1 MYFELL
7 KLASPEAIVAL
18 TALAVLAIG
27 LAGGGKSVEAIAA
40 AAAKPNRSAGNAS
53 PARTTPAT
61 TSAAPDVCSAIAAAG
76 LMFTAAAVLMLP
88 EQATLFHGMLV
99 ITPLTSLFKIICLA
113 LALFTVILARSGDST
128 SSLRVPSMRNHGEY
142 LALVLLAT
150 IGLML
155 LVGSEELLMIFIGL
169 ELTGLSLYVMAGFD
183 KTDVRSAE
191 AGLKYFL
198 FGSTAS
204 AFTLFGL
211 SFVYGVCGT
220 TGLAAIGQKLTTESV
235 QPLLAA
241 GIVLTLVG
249 FGFKIAAAPFHLWAP
264 DAYQGAPI
272 PSAAFIASGSK
283 VASFVVLGKIVLV
296 GFAPV
301 HGSAAWHAMIAGWA
315 PVLAVLAALSIV
327 IGNLV
332 ALAQSNVRRLLAYSA
347 VAHAGYTLLGL
358 VAGGRDG
365 FSATLFYTTVYAFT
379 LVGAFGVV
387 ALVRRE
393 TGGDDL
399 QNFAGLWSRRH
410 SGSGAPLLAG
420 CMAIF
425 MLSLAGLP
433 PLAGFF
439 GKFYL
444 FSAAMRA
451 GDNHGL
457 LWLVALAL
465 FGSLISL
472 YYYLIVLKV
481 IFVDEEPIEISSIKL
496 DFLQRLSLSILAAVV
511 VVLGIVPGP
520 FVARIIASLP

>member
-1 MYFELL
+1 MSYLELL
-7 KLASPEAIVAL
+7 KLAAPEAIVAV

-27 LAGGGKSVEAIAA
+27 LASTRAAALCSAA
-40 AAAKPNRSAGNAS
+40 AALGIAL
-53 PARTTPAT
+53 
-61 TSAAPDVCSAIAAAG
+61 AIGA
-76 LMFTAAAVLMLP
+76 LLMLP
-88 EQATLFHGMLV
+88 QHAMLFHGMLT
-99 ITPLTSLFKIICLA
+99 ITPLTTLFKIICLA
-113 LALFTVILARSGDST
+113 LAFFTVIIARGDRA
-128 SSLRVPSMRNHGEY
+128 SLNQGEY
-142 LALVLLAT
+142 LAIILLAT

-169 ELTGLSLYVMAGFD
+169 ELTGLSLYVMTAFD
-183 KTDVRSAE
+183 KTDIRSAE

-211 SFVYGVCGT
+211 SFIYGMAGT
-220 TGLAAIGQKLTTESV
+220 TGLAAIAQKLSA
-235 QPLLAA
+235 QPISPLLFA
-241 GIVLTLVG
+241 GIIMTLVG
-249 FGFKIAAAPFHLWAP
+249 FAFKIAAAPFHLWAP
-264 DAYQGAPI
+264 DAYQGAPV
-272 PSAAFIASGSK
+272 PSAAFISSGSK

-296 GFAPV
+296 GFGPDK
-301 HGSAAWHAMIAGWA
+301 GSAAWHAMIVGWT
-315 PVLAVLAALSIV
+315 PMLAVLAALSIV

-358 VAGGRDG
+358 VAAGRDG
-365 FSATLFYTTVYAFT
+365 FGATLFYTTVYAFT

-387 ALVRRE
+387 ALVRRK

-399 QNFAGLWSRRH
+399 TNFAGLRMRS
-410 SGSGAPLLAG
+410 PLLAG
-420 CMAIF
+420 CMSIF

-444 FSAAMRA
+444 FSAALRA
-451 GDNHGL
+451 GENHGL

-481 IFVDEEPIEISSIKL
+481 ILVDQAAPDASFVDVDP
-496 DFLQRLSLSILAAVV
+496 LQRITVSVLA
-511 VVLGIVPGP
+511 VLVLFFGLVPTP
-520 FVARIIASLP
+520 LVAQITASLP

>member
-1 MYFELL
+1 MNYLDLL
-7 KLASPEAIVAL
+7 KLASPEAIIAV
-18 TALAVLAIG
+18 TVLAVLGIG
-27 LAGGGKSVEAIAA
+27 LAST
-40 AAAKPNRSAGNAS
+40 RAS
-53 PARTTPAT
+53 G
-61 TSAAPDVCSAIAAAG
+61 VCSFAATVGLALAIG
-76 LMFTAAAVLMLP
+76 AVMMLP
-88 EQATLFHGMLV
+88 RQATLFHGMLV

-113 LALFTVILARSGDST
+113 LAFFTVILARSDRAS
-128 SSLRVPSMRNHGEY
+128 RNPGEY
-142 LALVLLAT
+142 LAILLLAT
-150 IGLML
+150 IGLLL
-155 LVGSEELLMIFIGL
+155 LVGTEELLMIFIGL
-169 ELTGLSLYVMAGFD
+169 ELTSLSLYVMTAFD

-211 SFVYGVCGT
+211 SFIYGMSGT
-220 TGLAAIGQKLTTESV
+220 TGLAAIGQKLATQPM
-235 QPLLAA
+235 QPLLFV
-241 GIVLTLVG
+241 GIVMTLVG
-249 FGFKIAAAPFHLWAP
+249 LAFKIAAAPFHLWAP
-264 DAYQGAPI
+264 DAYQGAPV

-283 VASFVVLGKIVLV
+283 VASFVVLGKMVLV

-301 HGSAAWHAMIAGWA
+301 HGSAAWHAMIAGWS
-315 PVLAVLAALSIV
+315 PVLAALAALSIV

-332 ALAQSNVRRLLAYSA
+332 ALVQTNVRRLLAYSA

-399 QNFAGLWSRRH
+399 SNFSALWSR
-410 SGSGAPLLAG
+410 SPLLAG

-425 MLSLAGLP
+425 LLSLAGLP

-444 FSAAMRA
+444 FSVALRSGA
-451 GDNHGL
+451 NHGL
-457 LWLVALAL
+457 LWLVVLAL
-465 FGSLISL
+465 LGSFISL
-472 YYYLIVLKV
+472 YYYLIVLKM
-481 IFVDEEPIEISSIKL
+481 IFVDENPQPEPSPARGSL
-496 DFLQRLSLSILAAVV
+496 GGDFLQRITLTVLAGVV
-511 VVLGIVPGP
+511 VFFGIMPTTLI
-520 FVARIIASLP
+520 ARIIASLP

>member
-1 MYFELL
+1 
-7 KLASPEAIVAL
+7 
-18 TALAVLAIG
+18 
-27 LAGGGKSVEAIAA
+27 
-40 AAAKPNRSAGNAS
+40 N
-53 PARTTPAT
+53 
-61 TSAAPDVCSAIAAAG
+61 
-76 LMFTAAAVLMLP
+76 
-88 EQATLFHGMLV
+88 ATLFAGMLV
-99 ITPLTSLFKIICLA
+99 VSPLASLFKIICISLA
-113 LALFTVILARSGDST
+113 FFTVLLARNDGAS
-128 SSLRVPSMRNHGEY
+128 RNHGEY
-142 LALVLLAT
+142 LAMLLLAT

-169 ELTGLSLYVMAGFD
+169 ELTGLSLYIMTGFD
-183 KTDVRSAE
+183 KSDVRSAE

-204 AFTLFGL
+204 AFTLFGI
-211 SFVYGVCGT
+211 SFIYGMSGV
-220 TGLAAIGQKLTTESV
+220 TGLAAIGQELAAGPV
-235 QPLLAA
+235 QPLFVV
-241 GIVLTLVG
+241 GIVMTLVG
-249 FGFKIAAAPFHLWAP
+249 LAFKIAAAPFHLWAP
-264 DAYQGAPI
+264 DAYQGAPV

-296 GFAPV
+296 GFGPV
-301 HGSAAWHAMIAGWA
+301 HGSAAWHSMIAGWA
-315 PVLAVLAALSIV
+315 PVLALLAALSIV

-399 QNFAGLWSRRH
+399 QNFAGLSAR
-410 SGSGAPLLAG
+410 SPLLAG
-420 CMAIF
+420 CMAVF
-425 MLSLAGLP
+425 LLSLAGLP

-444 FSAAMRA
+444 FSVAFGA
-451 GDNHGL
+451 GANHCL
-457 LWLVALAL
+457 LWLVVVAL

-481 IFVDEEPIEISSIKL
+481 IFETQDVEK
-496 DFLQRLSLSILAAVV
+496 FTALSIAHSALSRVTIALAAAIVLC
-511 VVLGIVPGP
+511 LGIAPQ
-520 FVARIIASLP
+520 FLVARILA

>member
-1 MYFELL
+1 MSYLYLL
-7 KLASPEAIVAL
+7 KLASPEAIVVL
-18 TALAVLAIG
+18 TALVVLGIG
-27 LAGGGKSVEAIAA
+27 LAGTRA
-40 AAAKPNRSAGNAS
+40 SAF
-53 PARTTPAT
+53 
-61 TSAAPDVCSAIAAAG
+61 CSAVAALG
-76 LMFTAAAVLMLP
+76 LAVAVGAVLMLP
-88 EQATLFHGMLV
+88 QSATLFGGMLV
-99 ITPLTSLFKIICLA
+99 ITPLTSLFKIICMLLA
-113 LALFTVILARSGDST
+113 FFTVLLARSDR
-128 SSLRVPSMRNHGEY
+128 SSRNQGEY
-142 LALVLLAT
+142 LAMLLLAT

-169 ELTGLSLYVMAGFD
+169 ELTGLSLYVMAAFD

-204 AFTLFGL
+204 AFTLFGI
-211 SFVYGVCGT
+211 SFIYGMSGT
-220 TGLAAIGQKLTTESV
+220 TSLAAIGQKLTTASV
-235 QPLLAA
+235 QPLLAV
-241 GIVLTLVG
+241 GIVMTLIG
-249 FGFKIAAAPFHLWAP
+249 FAFKIAAAPFHLWAP
-264 DAYQGAPI
+264 DAYQGAPV

-296 GFAPV
+296 GFGPM
-301 HGSAAWHAMIAGWA
+301 HGSAAWHAMIAGWS

-327 IGNLV
+327 VGNLV

-379 LVGAFGVV
+379 LIGAFGVV

-399 QNFAGLWSRRH
+399 TNFSMLRSR
-410 SGSGAPLLAG
+410 SPLLAG
-420 CMAIF
+420 CMSIF

-444 FSAAMRA
+444 FSVALRA
-451 GDNHGL
+451 GDNYSL

-465 FGSLISL
+465 LGSLISL
-472 YYYLIVLKV
+472 YYYLIILKV
-481 IFVDEEPIEISSIKL
+481 IFVDESEAQGSLKPEIGNL
-496 DFLQRLSLSILAAVV
+496 NPPPEWNLELLQKVSLAVLAAT
-511 VVLGIVPGP
+511 VLFFGIAPGML
-520 FVARIIASLP
+520 VARILTSLP

>member
-1 MYFELL
+1 MSYLELL
-7 KLASPEAIVAL
+7 KLAAPEAIVAV

-27 LAGGGKSVEAIAA
+27 LIRWGESPSNRRSSAFCSAVAGLGLAA
-40 AAAKPNRSAGNAS
+40 AVG
-53 PARTTPAT
+53 
-61 TSAAPDVCSAIAAAG
+61 
-76 LMFTAAAVLMLP
+76 AVLMLP
-88 EQATLFHGMLV
+88 QSATLFGGMLV
-99 ITPLTSLFKIICLA
+99 ITPLTSLFKIISLSLA
-113 LALFTVILARSGDST
+113 FFTVVLARTDL
-128 SSLRVPSMRNHGEY
+128 SSRNHGEY

-169 ELTGLSLYVMAGFD
+169 ELTGLSLYVMTAFD
-183 KTDVRSAE
+183 KTDIHSAE

-211 SFVYGVCGT
+211 SLVYGMAGT
-220 TGLAAIGQKLTTESV
+220 TGLAAIAQKLSAQTLS
-235 QPLLAA
+235 PLLFA
-241 GIVLTLVG
+241 GIVMTLVG
-249 FGFKIAAAPFHLWAP
+249 FAFKIAAAPFHLWAP
-264 DAYQGAPI
+264 DAYQGAPV

-296 GFAPV
+296 GFGPA

-358 VAGGRDG
+358 IAGGREG

-399 QNFAGLWSRRH
+399 MNFAGLRTRS
-410 SGSGAPLLAG
+410 PLLAG
-420 CMAIF
+420 CMSIF

-444 FSAAMRA
+444 FSAALRP
-451 GDNHGL
+451 GENHGL

-465 FGSLISL
+465 LGSLISL

-481 IFVDEEPIEISSIKL
+481 VFVDEPAQHETSPLRRHGTPKSNVGGSVDQGG
-496 DFLQRLSLSILAAVV
+496 DFLQRVSLS
-511 VVLGIVPGP
+511 VLGAIVIFLGLIPGP
-520 FVARIIASLP
+520 LVDRIIASLP